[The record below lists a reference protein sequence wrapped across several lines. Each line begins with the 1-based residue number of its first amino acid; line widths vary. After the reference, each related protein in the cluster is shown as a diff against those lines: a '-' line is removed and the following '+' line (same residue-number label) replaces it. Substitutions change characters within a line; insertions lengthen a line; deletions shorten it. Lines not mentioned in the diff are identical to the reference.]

1 MDNSIINSSIWNF
14 RGAYLYRKERKKTR
28 KLSERV
34 SASEDGSSGSPAR
47 MDTDDAQ
54 GVTSS
59 SGEDSSMED
68 ESIHIELTPELR
80 EILEN
85 DFCLIKEKN
94 KVCQVISTYHVLSI

>member
-1 MDNSIINSSIWNF
+1 M
-14 RGAYLYRKERKKTR
+14 YRKERKKTR

-47 MDTDDAQ
+47 MDTDDGQ

-80 EILEN
+80 EILET
-85 DFCLIKEKN
+85 DFYLIKEKN
-94 KVCQVISTYHVLSI
+94 KVCSIIFTYYYLSI